1 METKN
6 LKKTNPEETVNNT
19 AQDSQPQPSA
29 PEQKTNP
36 QSNSAAVE
44 SKIVAQ
50 KQLKPD
56 SLDASEMDEAQLMQA
71 MQNMWKKP
79 EDLSKQKENIKV
91 RVDLA
96 RDTANKL
103 RAANKRIPSL
113 DKRIYSVP
121 TTAPSIATDERML
134 NELKIISLEKEVVN
148 LLEKDD
154 IISKQ
159 FIRACGSEKAA
170 LQFEKLLS
178 QAKSKRYHRNAS
190 YFIKQMILEVLNK
203 IIKED
208 KTGIVEAKKLANDT
222 TDQGIKLFNSK
233 MRDLIELFDEKLVV
247 RCGHYNRE
255 LYYEIMRV
263 TLIKWDPEV
272 DLQIEEL
279 GVPNES

>member
-1 METKN
+1 MN
-6 LKKTNPEETVNNT
+6 KTNTNERKPVEIASNA
-19 AQDSQPQPSA
+19 AQDSQTQPSA
-29 PEQKTNP
+29 QVQKNIP
-36 QSNSAAVE
+36 QSNTTEE

-50 KQLKPD
+50 QQLKPD
-56 SLDASEMDEAQLMQA
+56 SLDVSEMDEAQLMQA

-79 EDLSKQKENIKV
+79 EDLSKQRENIKV
-91 RVDLA
+91 KIDLA
-96 RDTANKL
+96 RDTTNKL

-178 QAKSKRYHRNAS
+178 QAKSKRYHRNTS